1 MKKVLG
7 LVCLL
12 TMFLSVA
19 PVKAEGVTGFVYKN
33 ATEAG
38 VGFTP
43 TPTTRV
49 GTATCKSYFGIVA
62 TGDCSICAAAK
73 AGNVK
78 TISYYDTYTKNI
90 LGFKTVK
97 TKVFGQ

>member
-7 LVCLL
+7 LLCLL

-19 PVKAEGVTGFVYKN
+19 PVKAEPVLGFIYKN

-38 VGFTP
+38 IGFTP
-43 TPTTRV
+43 TPASKV
-49 GTATCKSYFGIVA
+49 GCSVCRSYFGIVG
-62 TGDCSICAAAK
+62 TGDCSINAAAK
-73 AGNVK
+73 SGSIR

-97 TKVFGQ
+97 VKVYGQ